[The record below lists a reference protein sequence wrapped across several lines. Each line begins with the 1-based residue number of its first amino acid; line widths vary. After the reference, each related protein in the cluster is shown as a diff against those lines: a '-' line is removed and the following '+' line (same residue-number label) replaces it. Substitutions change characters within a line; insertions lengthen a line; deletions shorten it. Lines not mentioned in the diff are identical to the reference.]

1 MEKENIKGAI
11 DQAKGAA
18 KDAAGKAIGDKK
30 LQAEGKLDKA
40 KGTVEKAVGNAKGV
54 LRDLRDN

>member
-1 MEKENIKGAI
+1 MEKENIKGTI